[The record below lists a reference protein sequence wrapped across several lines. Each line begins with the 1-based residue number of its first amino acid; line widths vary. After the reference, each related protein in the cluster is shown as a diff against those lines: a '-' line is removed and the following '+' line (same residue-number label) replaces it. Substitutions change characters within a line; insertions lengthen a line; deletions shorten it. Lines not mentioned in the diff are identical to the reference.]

1 MNIKIVIYIRCS
13 LIPKFNFL
21 KNSHITSATSGNYQ
35 LIICDSSGIIHM
47 FTKTWEANSFKG
59 HDGEIYLCEM
69 QRLNNLLVTI
79 GVSYLFYYFVDDILF
94 QFNNIL
100 V

>member
-1 MNIKIVIYIRCS
+1 
-13 LIPKFNFL
+13 
-21 KNSHITSATSGNYQ
+21 
-35 LIICDSSGIIHM
+35 M

-94 QFNNIL
+94 QFNKIL

>member
-1 MNIKIVIYIRCS
+1 M
-13 LIPKFNFL
+13 FFF
-21 KNSHITSATSGNYQ
+21 KNSNITSATSGNHQ

-47 FTKTWEANSFKG
+47 FTKTWEAISFKG

-79 GVSYLFYYFVDDILF
+79 GVSYLIISLMAFFY
-94 QFNNIL
+94 FNL
-100 V
+100 TKF

>member
-1 MNIKIVIYIRCS
+1 M
-13 LIPKFNFL
+13 FFF
-21 KNSHITSATSGNYQ
+21 KNSNITSATSGNHQ

-47 FTKTWEANSFKG
+47 FTKTWEAISFKG

-79 GVSYLFYYFVDDILF
+79 GVSYLFNYLVDELF
-94 QFNNIL
+94 FFNL
-100 V
+100 TKF